1 MYTLT
6 TFEKLFKELSKE
18 PNYNFNNP
26 SQFYNPSQ
34 FEVEV
39 LDNGKQEVTIN
50 TLGHSPKNIQVEVTE
65 EFVHITAKKEKGFPL
80 FVKDIDLKLTVGTDY
95 DGTKSEAKFE
105 NGLLTLLIDKKNE
118 RKSKT
123 LKISY

>member
-18 PNYNFNNP
+18 PNYN
-26 SQFYNPSQ
+26 YNPSQ

-95 DGTKSEAKFE
+95 DGTKTDAKFE